1 MLLLSAK
8 GLIHLKLRGS
18 SKCQEIIWTSGGEI
32 YQKTICFGMTGH
44 WMQAC
49 SRGKEISCKGTRD
62 DTSLDRDG
70 NSQMDRGCGREGINC
85 FFQVSRQYWQS
96 NVKL

>member
-8 GLIHLKLRGS
+8 GLIHLKLGGS

-49 SRGKEISCKGTRD
+49 SRGKEISCKGLGMIPLQTA
-62 DTSLDRDG
+62 
-70 NSQMDRGCGREGINC
+70 MGIAKRTED
-85 FFQVSRQYWQS
+85 VGERA
-96 NVKL
+96 